1 MIDANFT
8 PNGHPKTTPTPLPA
22 MHIYWRTHYHLVW
35 STKDRLPLITPD
47 REAILYPYIRGKSD
61 ALGCMVQ
68 AIGGIHDHL
77 HLIVSIPPTLAVTD
91 FIKQIKGSS
100 SHHLNPHS
108 NDQPQSFAWQRGY
121 GVITIG
127 SKQCDRA
134 IAYVNNQKQ
143 HHQAHTTIATL
154 ELAN

>member
-1 MIDANFT
+1 
-8 PNGHPKTTPTPLPA
+8 
-22 MHIYWRTHYHLVW
+22 MHIFWRTHYHLVW
-35 STKDRLPLITPD
+35 ATKDRSPFITPD

-100 SHHLNPHS
+100 SHHLNQHPH
-108 NDQPQSFAWQRGY
+108 DQPTPFAWQRGY

-134 IAYVNNQKQ
+134 IAYVNNQQQ
-143 HHQAHTTIATL
+143 HHQSQTTIAAL
-154 ELAN
+154 ELTQTAHNQTTL